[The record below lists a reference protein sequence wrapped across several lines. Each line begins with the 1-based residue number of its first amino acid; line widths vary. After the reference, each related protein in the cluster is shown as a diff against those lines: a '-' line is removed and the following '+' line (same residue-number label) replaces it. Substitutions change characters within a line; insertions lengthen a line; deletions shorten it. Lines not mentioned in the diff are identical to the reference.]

1 MVAHTCNPSDSG
13 GRDQEDRSS
22 KPNRENNLRD
32 PISKTPITKKKKK
45 AGRVAQS
52 VGLSSTPSTT
62 KKGGDIIVIQ
72 KKKVLLF
79 FVQVI
84 LWSYRQY

>member
-1 MVAHTCNPSDSG
+1 VTQEAEIRRIAVQSQTGKIICETLSLKHPS
-13 GRDQEDRSS
+13 Q
-22 KPNRENNLRD
+22 
-32 PISKTPITKKKKK
+32 KKKK